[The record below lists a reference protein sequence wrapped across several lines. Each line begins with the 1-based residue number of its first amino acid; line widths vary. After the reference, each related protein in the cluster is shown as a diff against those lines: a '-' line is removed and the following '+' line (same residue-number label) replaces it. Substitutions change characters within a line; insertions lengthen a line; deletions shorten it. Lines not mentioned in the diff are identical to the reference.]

1 MGDFMF
7 AGKHESLLA
16 GMIHLPEIK
25 RGNPKKKEVMSYE
38 KAP

>member
-1 MGDFMF
+1 MN
-7 AGKHESLLA
+7 HLLA
-16 GMIHLPEIK
+16 GVIHLPEIK